1 MADTNTSQYLV
12 IDNVQMPNLKEDGLT
27 ITKEKVWSKNT
38 GRGASGY
45 LIGDIVTVK
54 YKLQC
59 EWGSLTR
66 DEAALID
73 IAASKKFMTIQFLDP
88 GTKTFIT
95 KTMYAGTPTYPVH
108 SYAEGSKV
116 KTYKGVKVDF
126 IER

>member
-1 MADTNTSQYLV
+1 MANTNTSQYLV
-12 IDNVQMPNLKEDGLT
+12 IDNVQMPNLKENGLT

-59 EWGSLTR
+59 EWPPLTR
-66 DEAALID
+66 AETTVID
-73 IAASKKFMTIQFLDP
+73 NAASKKFMSIQFLDP
-88 GTKTFIT
+88 GTNTFVT
-95 KTMYAGTPTYPVH
+95 KTMYAGTPTYPV
-108 SYAEGSKV
+108 YTYLDGV
-116 KTYKGVKVDF
+116 KTYVGVKVDF